1 MEGRGGGGGGTTWY
15 ADDKKISLLQKNV
28 FCLFASHGLNMFH
41 K

>member
-1 MEGRGGGGGGTTWY
+1 MEGRGGGGGGGQRSMIKNFTS
-15 ADDKKISLLQKNV
+15 ANNV

>member
-1 MEGRGGGGGGTTWY
+1 MEGRGGGGTTKY
-15 ADDKKISLLQKNV
+15 ADDKNFTPANDV

>member
-1 MEGRGGGGGGTTWY
+1 MEGRGGGGGELSMQMIKNFTS
-15 ADDKKISLLQKNV
+15 ANNV